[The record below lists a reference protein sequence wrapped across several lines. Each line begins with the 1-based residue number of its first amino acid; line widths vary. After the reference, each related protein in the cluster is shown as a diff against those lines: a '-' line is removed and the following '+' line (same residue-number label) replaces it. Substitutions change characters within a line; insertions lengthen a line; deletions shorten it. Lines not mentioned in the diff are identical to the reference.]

1 MSKKILLIVEGAKT
15 EPKLFKRIEKLL
27 NLNNE
32 VFEII
37 SFNTNIYSLYKIM
50 KNNDFNL
57 NIVDLLKELHPD
69 NKEILN
75 NIFIY
80 VYLIFDLDAHHCK
93 KQELRNIKD
102 VVNDNLIKIKEMV
115 DYFNDETDPTIG
127 KLYINYPMIESFKDS
142 DSFFDDK
149 YKNASCNIS
158 MLSRYKEMVSKKKL
172 SNLRIESIKDDD
184 LNKIILQNIF
194 KLNYIISKNFEELD
208 YKTYIDY
215 SSQDKIL
222 MNESRIIK
230 ESNEISVLNTSI
242 FIVID
247 YFGNN
252 NYYYDNFIKN
262 TINSILN

>member
-1 MSKKILLIVEGAKT
+1 
-15 EPKLFKRIEKLL
+15 
-27 NLNNE
+27 
-32 VFEII
+32 
-37 SFNTNIYSLYKIM
+37 
-50 KNNDFNL
+50 
-57 NIVDLLKELHPD
+57 
-69 NKEILN
+69 
-75 NIFIY
+75 
-80 VYLIFDLDAHHCK
+80 
-93 KQELRNIKD
+93 
-102 VVNDNLIKIKEMV
+102 
-115 DYFNDETDPTIG
+115 
-127 KLYINYPMIESFKDS
+127 
-142 DSFFDDK
+142 
-149 YKNASCNIS
+149 